1 MTDKGS
7 KVTSMYSADAHLYTP
22 GIKRLGGDLEEGKPA
37 KAARYTVTDLLPEDD
52 QGQAKWRGNPEDTY
66 SDWTIEVV
74 FEGPVPKPVE
84 EAAAPAPAPEV
95 AMSDAAAT
103 TDETPAPAP
112 VAAPA
117 PPPPPAEVIE
127 IQTQTNTYHVHRYF
141 LGFGTRRS
149 EYFAR
154 LFKEGGSNTT
164 KFELE
169 HLAAKAFPDLLDFL
183 YDPAMPL
190 VISTE
195 TATALHHLGA
205 KFDMKHLQHYS
216 KEFCQK
222 DLSLDTL
229 ETYYEHAKA
238 FEDQT
243 VLDLIVEFIGK
254 NIGAISSDSHFV
266 KHHTDAPLWKAAIN
280 HVTFHPVNM
289 ATDLHLSK
297 LITEFG
303 VANKDSLDPE
313 TFEELTSK
321 IRKVDPSVAL
331 ALCDLDDH
339 LYGDQE
345 EAGLST
351 IQQRCATA
359 LAENWKDLDVL
370 NEPLVQSR
378 QSTFL
383 VDLLGKCLAEARSE
397 NAQLAGGAAKGAGAV
412 ARGRSTARARGDRTP
427 ATSRPRR

>member
-1 MTDKGS
+1 MSDKPS
-7 KVTSMYSADAHLYTP
+7 KVSAVYSTDAHLYTP
-22 GIKRLGGDLEEGKPA
+22 GIKRVGGDLEEGKPA

-74 FEGPVPKPVE
+74 FEGPVAIPQE
-84 EAAAPAPAPEV
+84 EVAAPAPAPEV
-95 AMSDAAAT
+95 AISDVDT
-103 TDETPAPAP
+103 TMAEAPAEVP
-112 VAAPA
+112 AAAPA
-117 PPPPPAEVIE
+117 PPPVIE

-154 LFKEGGSNTT
+154 LFKESKSKSKKT

-190 VISTE
+190 VIGTE
-195 TATALHHLGA
+195 TATALHHLGV
-205 KFDMKHLQHYS
+205 KFEMKHLQHYS

-229 ETYYEHAKA
+229 ETYYEHAKK
-238 FEDQT
+238 FEDQAI
-243 VLDLIVEFIGK
+243 LDLLVEFIGK

-266 KHHTDAPLWKAAIN
+266 KHHTDAPLWKKAID

-313 TFEELTSK
+313 TFEGLTNK
-321 IRKVDPSVAL
+321 IRKVDPAVAL

-339 LYGDQE
+339 LYGVQE
-345 EAGLST
+345 GGLSS
-351 IQQRCATA
+351 IQQRCSTA

-370 NEPLVQSR
+370 NEPMVQDR
-378 QSTFL
+378 QSAFL

-397 NAQLAGGAAKGAGAV
+397 NAQLAGGGAAAAKGV
-412 ARGRSTARARGDRTP
+412 ARGRSTARARGDRVQ